1 MQRFLK
7 RLIPFVLFG
16 IALVAFSF
24 GIILLAYLFLFGAI
38 VGLILF
44 MIAWIKSKLFPSK
57 TIAKSDKKQSGRI
70 IDSDD
75 WKEL

>member
-24 GIILLAYLFLFGAI
+24 GIILLAYLFLLGALL
-38 VGLILF
+38 GLILF
-44 MIAWIKSKLFPSK
+44 MIAWIKSKLFPSQ
-57 TIAKSDKKQSGRI
+57 ILAKPDKKQSGRI